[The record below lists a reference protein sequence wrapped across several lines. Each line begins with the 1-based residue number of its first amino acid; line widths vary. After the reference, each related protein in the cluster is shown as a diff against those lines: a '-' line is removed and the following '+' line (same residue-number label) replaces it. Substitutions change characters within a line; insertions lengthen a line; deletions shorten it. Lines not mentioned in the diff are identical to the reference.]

1 MFINN
6 FNPIAFQIISFEIR
20 WYSLAY
26 IAGIVIGWFLCKKIL
41 IKKSDIYEKFDDYV
55 TFLIIGIII
64 GGRLGYVLFYNFNF
78 YINNILDIFKIWEGG
93 VKILAIHY
101 FGKWSEYEFCD
112 APHAAW
118 APEVEK
124 VGLTNQEQERAFT
137 LFKQLVADT
146 EEINGFPITD
156 NRHELYFQ
164 PEFRGLLIRIL
175 NSKIYNE
182 V

>member
-1 MFINN
+1 MADKPLRYFRGIGVSQSSLVSLSRKHKDGDDLKKAIVESEKDLKICCSPYDEQGESIYCEEDDIFERKNHDKN
-6 FNPIAFQIISFEIR
+6 F
-20 WYSLAY
+20 L
-26 IAGIVIGWFLCKKIL
+26 
-41 IKKSDIYEKFDDYV
+41 
-55 TFLIIGIII
+55 
-64 GGRLGYVLFYNFNF
+64 
-78 YINNILDIFKIWEGG
+78 FKIWEGG
-93 VKILAIHY
+93 VKILEIHY

-118 APEVEK
+118 VPEVEK

-164 PEFRGLLIRIL
+164 PEFRSLLIRIL
-175 NSKIYNE
+175 NSNIYKSQ
-182 V
+182 

>member
-1 MFINN
+1 MADKPLRHFRGIGVSQSSLVSLSRKHKDGDDLKKAIVESEKDLKICCSPYDEQGESIYCEEDDIFERKNHDKN
-6 FNPIAFQIISFEIR
+6 F
-20 WYSLAY
+20 L
-26 IAGIVIGWFLCKKIL
+26 
-41 IKKSDIYEKFDDYV
+41 
-55 TFLIIGIII
+55 
-64 GGRLGYVLFYNFNF
+64 
-78 YINNILDIFKIWEGG
+78 FKIWEGG
-93 VKILAIHY
+93 VKILEIHY

-118 APEVEK
+118 VPEVEK

-164 PEFRGLLIRIL
+164 PEFRSLLIRIL
-175 NSKIYNE
+175 NSNIYKSQ
-182 V
+182 

>member
-1 MFINN
+1 MKIKPLRHFRGIRVSQSSLVSLSRKHKDGDDLKKAIVESEKDLKICCSPYDEQGESIYCEEEDIFERKNHDKN
-6 FNPIAFQIISFEIR
+6 FLF
-20 WYSLAY
+20 
-26 IAGIVIGWFLCKKIL
+26 KIL
-41 IKKSDIYEKFDDYV
+41 
-55 TFLIIGIII
+55 
-64 GGRLGYVLFYNFNF
+64 
-78 YINNILDIFKIWEGG
+78 EGG
-93 VKILAIHY
+93 VKILEIHY

>member
-1 MFINN
+1 MADKPLRHFRGIGVSQSSLVSLSRKHKDGDDLKKAIVESEKDLKICCSPYDEQGESIYCEEDDIFERKNHDK
-6 FNPIAFQIISFEIR
+6 SF
-20 WYSLAY
+20 L
-26 IAGIVIGWFLCKKIL
+26 
-41 IKKSDIYEKFDDYV
+41 
-55 TFLIIGIII
+55 
-64 GGRLGYVLFYNFNF
+64 
-78 YINNILDIFKIWEGG
+78 FKIWEGG
-93 VKILAIHY
+93 VKILEIHY

>member
-1 MFINN
+1 MADKPLRHFRGIRVSQSSLVSLSRKHKDGDDLKKAIVESEKDLKICCSPYDEQGEGIYCEEDDIFERKNHDK
-6 FNPIAFQIISFEIR
+6 SF
-20 WYSLAY
+20 L
-26 IAGIVIGWFLCKKIL
+26 
-41 IKKSDIYEKFDDYV
+41 
-55 TFLIIGIII
+55 
-64 GGRLGYVLFYNFNF
+64 
-78 YINNILDIFKIWEGG
+78 FKIWEGG
-93 VKILAIHY
+93 VKILEIHY

-156 NRHELYFQ
+156 NRHKLYFQ

>member
-1 MFINN
+1 MKIKPLRHFRGIGVSQSSLVSLSRKHKDGDDLKKAIVESEKDLKICCSPYDEQGESIYCEEDDIFERKNHDKN
-6 FNPIAFQIISFEIR
+6 F
-20 WYSLAY
+20 L
-26 IAGIVIGWFLCKKIL
+26 
-41 IKKSDIYEKFDDYV
+41 
-55 TFLIIGIII
+55 
-64 GGRLGYVLFYNFNF
+64 
-78 YINNILDIFKIWEGG
+78 FKIWEGG
-93 VKILAIHY
+93 VKILEIHY

>member
-1 MFINN
+1 MADKPLRHFRGIGVSQSSLVSLSRKHKDGDDLKKAIVESEKDLKICCSPYDEQGESIYCEEDDIFERKNHDKN
-6 FNPIAFQIISFEIR
+6 F
-20 WYSLAY
+20 L
-26 IAGIVIGWFLCKKIL
+26 
-41 IKKSDIYEKFDDYV
+41 
-55 TFLIIGIII
+55 
-64 GGRLGYVLFYNFNF
+64 
-78 YINNILDIFKIWEGG
+78 FKIWEGG
-93 VKILAIHY
+93 VKILEIHY

-164 PEFRGLLIRIL
+164 PEFRSLLIRVL
-175 NSKIYNE
+175 NSKGYNSIE

>member
-1 MFINN
+1 MKIKPLRHFRGIGVSQSSLVSLSRKHKDGDDLKKAIVESEKDLKICCSPYDEQGESIYCDEDDIFERKNHDKN
-6 FNPIAFQIISFEIR
+6 F
-20 WYSLAY
+20 L
-26 IAGIVIGWFLCKKIL
+26 
-41 IKKSDIYEKFDDYV
+41 
-55 TFLIIGIII
+55 
-64 GGRLGYVLFYNFNF
+64 
-78 YINNILDIFKIWEGG
+78 FKIWEGG
-93 VKILAIHY
+93 VKILEIHY

-156 NRHELYFQ
+156 NRHKLYFQ

>member
-1 MFINN
+1 MADKPLRHFRGIRVSQSSISSLSQKNKGGGDLKKAINESEKDLKICCCPYNEQGESIYCEEGDVFERKNHDKN
-6 FNPIAFQIISFEIR
+6 F
-20 WYSLAY
+20 L
-26 IAGIVIGWFLCKKIL
+26 
-41 IKKSDIYEKFDDYV
+41 
-55 TFLIIGIII
+55 
-64 GGRLGYVLFYNFNF
+64 
-78 YINNILDIFKIWEGG
+78 FKIWEGG
-93 VKILAIHY
+93 VKIIEIHY
-101 FGKWSEYEFCD
+101 FGKWSEYEFCG

-118 APEVEK
+118 APESEK

>member
-1 MFINN
+1 MKIKPLRHFRGIGVSQSSLVSLSRKHKDGDDLKKAIVESEKDLKICCSPYDEQGESIYCEEEDIFERKNHDKN
-6 FNPIAFQIISFEIR
+6 F
-20 WYSLAY
+20 L
-26 IAGIVIGWFLCKKIL
+26 
-41 IKKSDIYEKFDDYV
+41 
-55 TFLIIGIII
+55 
-64 GGRLGYVLFYNFNF
+64 
-78 YINNILDIFKIWEGG
+78 FKIWEGG
-93 VKILAIHY
+93 VKILEIHY